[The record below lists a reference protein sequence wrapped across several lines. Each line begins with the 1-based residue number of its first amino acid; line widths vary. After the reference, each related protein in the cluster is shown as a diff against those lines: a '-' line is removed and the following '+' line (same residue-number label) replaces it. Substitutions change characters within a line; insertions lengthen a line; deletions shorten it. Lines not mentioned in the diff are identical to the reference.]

1 MLGVG
6 GTSPKTKTAK
16 IVWWTMFTLSVL
28 FIAYV
33 VIKNRHNF

>member
-1 MLGVG
+1 MFGVG

-16 IVWWTMFTLSVL
+16 IVWWTMLTVFVL

-33 VIKNRHNF
+33 VIKDRHNF